1 MIFGDKLMKRTLQIG
16 TTLAALMVWGC
27 NAQNQNDT
35 RSNSGPE
42 GPTTAPT
49 TQPAA
54 LALAADDAGKQAVA
68 TIHGAGDNR
77 DKIHGKATFTQEGH
91 GTKIVV
97 DVDGLTPGKHGIH
110 IHEKPDLSD
119 AKLMK
124 SGGHYNPDDADH
136 KHAGPEDAK
145 RHAGDLGNIEV
156 DEQGHGHLE
165 LTDDDLSV
173 DGPKNSVVGHSL
185 IIHAKEDDLKSQPA
199 GNAGDRIAGGVI
211 VLKADHEKS

>member
-1 MIFGDKLMKRTLQIG
+1 MNHTLRFA
-16 TTLAALMVWGC
+16 LALAVAGIAWGC
-27 NAQNQNDT
+27 SSQNEDRTN
-35 RSNSGPE
+35 NSSGT
-42 GPTTAPT
+42 GAPA

-54 LALAADDAGKQAVA
+54 LAVAADEQGKQAVA
-68 TIHGAGDNR
+68 QIHGAGDNR
-77 DKIHGKATFTQEGH
+77 DKIHGTATFTQMARGI
-91 GTKIVV
+91 KVVV

-119 AKLMK
+119 PKLMK
-124 SGGHYNPDDADH
+124 AGPHYNPDDAAH
-136 KHAGPEDAK
+136 KHAGPDDPD

-156 DEQGHGHLE
+156 DDKGHGRLE

-199 GNAGDRIAGGVI
+199 GNSGDRIAGGVI